1 MKSSKLKGKFYT
13 PQALAEWIVF
23 YISHSMGSN
32 LSVLEPSCGNGIFIS
47 AIDKSTLS
55 VASLEAVEIEDEA
68 VSKIQH
74 PTTIP
79 AFTIS
84 QSDFLFWESAKTYD
98 LVIGNPPY
106 IVRKLLEQP
115 QANQCK
121 AIHTQHGLLNHEVAN
136 IWTSFL
142 LKSSDMLK
150 ENGVMAFVLPTEI
163 LQVKYAEE
171 IREFLSA
178 TFQRLEIITFN
189 QLAFDDIEQDTVVL
203 IGYKNITDKDQGI
216 YITEHNS
223 VADIKDLV
231 PDFVHLPVASI
242 SQKWTTGIL
251 KEEDIVLVERLSN
264 QLSKSSEYCESVAG
278 IVTGA
283 NGYFIA
289 NQSTLKSYE
298 LSDYSKKIIQKGHY
312 VNGYVDFDI
321 EKFNSLVAR
330 DVPCFLLDTNNK
342 NLSKSLLRYLEKGSG
357 LKIPDR
363 FKCRIRRRWHDV
375 PNIKK
380 DEGFFF
386 KRSHDYPKCIKN
398 SADVYVTDSA
408 YQIRMK
414 GGYAIEYF
422 IFSFYNSLT
431 LLAAEMQGRYYG
443 GGVLEL
449 TPNEFKNLPIP
460 YTACENF
467 TEFAENFEKKSN
479 IDEILKVND
488 QFILHQTLGISTE
501 DITKIQLAYRQMK
514 CRRMRSRL

>member
-23 YISHSMGSN
+23 YISHSMGGN
-32 LSVLEPSCGNGIFIS
+32 LSILEPSCGDGIFIN
-47 AIDKSTLS
+47 AIDKSASS
-55 VASLEAVEIEDEA
+55 VNSLDAVEIEDEA
-68 VSKIQH
+68 ITKVQT

-79 AFTIS
+79 VFTIS
-84 QSDFLFWESAKTYD
+84 QSDFLFWETAKTYD

-106 IVRKLLEQP
+106 IVRKLLEKV
-115 QANQCK
+115 QADQCK
-121 AIHTQHGLLNHEVAN
+121 KIHTQHELLDHEVAN

-142 LKSSDMLK
+142 LKSSDFLK
-150 ENGVMAFVLPTEI
+150 ETGVMAFVLPTEI

-171 IREFLSA
+171 IREFLSK

-203 IGYKNITDKDQGI
+203 IAYKNIANKDPGI
-216 YITEHNS
+216 YITEHDS
-223 VADIKDLV
+223 VADLKDLV
-231 PDFVHLPVASI
+231 PDFVHLPVSSI

-264 QLSKSSEYCESVAG
+264 QLSKSSDYCESAAG

-283 NGYFIA
+283 NSYFIV
-289 NQSTLKSYE
+289 NQSTLKSHK
-298 LSDYSKKIIQKGHY
+298 LSYCSKKIIQKGHY
-312 VNGYVDFDI
+312 VNGCVDFDI

-330 DVPCFLLDTNNK
+330 DVPCYLLDTNNK
-342 NLSKSLLRYLEKGSG
+342 SLSKSLLPYLEKGSG
-357 LKIPDR
+357 LEIPKR
-363 FKCRIRRRWHDV
+363 FKCKIRKRWHDV

-408 YQIRMK
+408 YQIKMQN
-414 GGYAIEYF
+414 GYTIENF

-460 YTACENF
+460 YTDCENF
-467 TEFAENFEKKSN
+467 TEFAESFEKKSN
-479 IDEILKVND
+479 IDEILKAND
-488 QFILHQTLGISTE
+488 QIILHETLGISTE
-501 DITKIQLAYRQMK
+501 DITRIQLAYRKMK
-514 CRRMRSRL
+514 YRRMRTKL